1 VRQRLLAALAGIG
14 IAAAAFAASPRA
26 KPAPASPAPKAPVPA
41 VTTGCV
47 DCHLALDDE
56 RITPPAKAFA
66 DDIHAKSG
74 FTCIFCHGGDANA
87 QDQELAHDRKK
98 GFIGK
103 PAPRDIPGIC
113 AKCHSDAAAMKHFNP
128 SLRVDQLAEYRT
140 SGHGKKLAEGDT
152 RVAQCASCH
161 LAHGI
166 QPVKDS
172 RSPVSPQRVA
182 ETCNKCHGDAALM
195 ASYKLPSDVYAKWK
209 KSVHYQARVK
219 GDLSAPTCN
228 SCHGNHGAAPPE
240 VGSVVNVCGTCHVVF
255 AEKFKDSPHW
265 EAFKELGLPG
275 CVTCHE
281 NHEIVQP
288 TEAFLA
294 EGDQGKCG
302 SCHETGSNGA
312 RAAAAMRAD
321 LMQLDEKIRS
331 AREKLARADE
341 AGMEVSKIRFELS
354 KADDALTRARAEVHR
369 FQLAAVHTA
378 AASGLGVASSAVKA
392 ADGALAERDYRRRGL
407 FASLAI
413 ILVTIGALLAKIREL
428 DRRRRLPE
436 TPGSSAPQERPPE

>member
-1 VRQRLLAALAGIG
+1 MRERFLVAAAGIW
-14 IAAAAFAASPRA
+14 ITVAAFAASAPA
-26 KPAPASPAPKAPVPA
+26 KPAPAAPAPKAPAPA
-41 VTTGCV
+41 STTGCV

-113 AKCHSDAAAMKHFNP
+113 ARCHSDAAAMKHFNP

-161 LAHGI
+161 GAHGI

-172 RSPVSPQRVA
+172 RSPVSTKRVA

-195 ASYKLPSDVYAKWK
+195 ANYKLPSDVYAKWK
-209 KSVHYQARVK
+209 KSVHYQARVEK

-240 VGSVVNVCGTCHVVF
+240 VGSVANVCGTCHAVF
-255 AEKFKDSPHW
+255 AERFKISPHW
-265 EAFKELGLPG
+265 EPFKELGLPG

-281 NHEIVQP
+281 NHEIVHP

-302 SCHETGSNGA
+302 SCHESGSNGA
-312 RAAAAMRAD
+312 KAAAAMRAD
-321 LMQLDEKIRS
+321 LTQLDERIRA
-331 AREKLARADE
+331 AREKLARAAE
-341 AGMEVSKIRFELS
+341 AGMEVSRIQFELS
-354 KADDALTRARAEVHR
+354 KADDALTTARTDIHR
-369 FQLAAVHTA
+369 FQVAAVHTA
-378 AASGLGVASSAVKA
+378 ASSGLSVARAASKA
-392 ADGALAERDYRRRGL
+392 ADRALAERDYRRKGL
-407 FASLAI
+407 FVSLAV
-413 ILVTIGALLAKIREL
+413 ILAAIAALLLKIRDL
-428 DRRRRLPE
+428 K
-436 TPGSSAPQERPPE
+436 TGQPPPPDLH